1 MRRRLIPDQQIAG
14 FAEWSA
20 AAAIPKRQ
28 KASGELAVKA
38 WPT

>member
-20 AAAIPKRQ
+20 AAIPKRQ